1 MMKAMQKPNVI
12 KLALPMISI
21 KKHSLIYVRSN
32 KLSICRC
39 WNQASGELCNIQSV
53 S

>member
-1 MMKAMQKPNVI
+1 MMKAMQKLNVI

-21 KKHSLIYVRSN
+21 KKHSFIDVRSN
-32 KLSICRC
+32 KLSVC
-39 WNQASGELCNIQSV
+39 WNQAPGELCNIQSV